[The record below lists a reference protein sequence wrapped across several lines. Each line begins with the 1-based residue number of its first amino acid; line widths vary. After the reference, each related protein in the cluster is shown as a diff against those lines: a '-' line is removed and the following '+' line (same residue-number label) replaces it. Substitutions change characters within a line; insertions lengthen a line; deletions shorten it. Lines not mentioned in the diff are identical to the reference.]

1 MLAQPTSRLIAACTA
16 FFRTVISTVI
26 LVRYA
31 ALVRWRPGVAELKR
45 IFITTSFGRT
55 VMAVVLAL
63 VSLTA
68 CSRPT
73 PTQQVT
79 LRIGV
84 FRILDDLPYFV
95 MQEQGFAK
103 QHGLQFVEVSYQSG
117 PAVIEA
123 MAAGVVDAAANIG
136 TAPVLAAAEG
146 GLVPGT
152 IMSVGASTFA
162 DPEHPAFAVL
172 VAPSINRWKD
182 LEGQYVAM
190 NATNSHSA
198 IAMRQR
204 LHQEDVHA
212 TTLVITPMANMG
224 LSVAGGNV
232 AAAVMTEPWL
242 TQSLLRGDGKL
253 FGWVIG
259 GAPFER
265 VEHSMILFRTDL
277 YRHNPQAVKAF
288 LRAHLQAV
296 RWIDQHPEQAR
307 SILAK
312 WLGLSQEVAQKV
324 QLLRWALEARNDPA
338 LLESVQS
345 LLVEIG
351 LLKAR
356 IPSNQLYDETLLEEV
371 LAEKR

>member
-1 MLAQPTSRLIAACTA
+1 MLAQSVSRLIAASTA
-16 FFRTVISTVI
+16 FFRTVISTAI
-26 LVRYA
+26 LAGYA
-31 ALVRWRPGVAELKR
+31 ALVRWRPGVAERKR
-45 IFITTSFGRT
+45 ILMTAPFGRT
-55 VMAVVLAL
+55 VMAVMLAL

-68 CSRPT
+68 CSRPA

-103 QHGLQFVEVSYQSG
+103 QHGLQFVEILYQSG
-117 PAVIEA
+117 PALIEA
-123 MAAGVVDAAANIG
+123 MAAGAVDAASNVG
-136 TAPVLAAAEG
+136 TAPVLAAAES
-146 GLVPGT
+146 GLVPDS
-152 IMSVGASTFA
+152 IVSVGANTFA
-162 DPEHPAFAVL
+162 DPEHQAFAVL

-212 TTLVITPMANMG
+212 ATLVITPMTNMG
-224 LSVAGGNV
+224 LSVASGNV
-232 AAAVMTEPWL
+232 AAAVMAEPWL
-242 TQSLLRGDGKL
+242 TQSLRRGDGKL
-253 FGWVIG
+253 LGWIVG

-265 VEHSMILFRTDL
+265 VEHSMILFRTSFL
-277 YRHNPQAVKAF
+277 RNNSQIVKAF

-312 WLGLSQEVAQKV
+312 WLGLSQDVAQKV
-324 QLLRWALEARNDPA
+324 QLLRWAMDARSDPA

-356 IPSNQLYDETLLEEV
+356 IPTHQLYDETLLEAV

>member
-1 MLAQPTSRLIAACTA
+1 
-16 FFRTVISTVI
+16 
-26 LVRYA
+26 
-31 ALVRWRPGVAELKR
+31 
-45 IFITTSFGRT
+45 
-55 VMAVVLAL
+55 
-63 VSLTA
+63 
-68 CSRPT
+68 
-73 PTQQVT
+73 
-79 LRIGV
+79 
-84 FRILDDLPYFV
+84 
-95 MQEQGFAK
+95 
-103 QHGLQFVEVSYQSG
+103 
-117 PAVIEA
+117 
-123 MAAGVVDAAANIG
+123 MAAGVVDAASNIG
-136 TAPVLAAAEG
+136 TAPVLAAADG

-152 IMSVGASTFA
+152 IVSVGANTFA

-182 LEGQYVAM
+182 LEGQYIAT

-204 LHQEDVHA
+204 LHQEDVYA
-212 TTLVITPMANMG
+212 TTFVITPMTNMG

-277 YRHNPQAVKAF
+277 CRYNPQAVKAF

-324 QLLRWALEARNDPA
+324 QLLRWALDARNDPA
-338 LLESVQS
+338 LLENVQS
-345 LLVEIG
+345 FLVEIG

-356 IPSNQLYDETLLEEV
+356 IPTNQLYDETLLEAV
-371 LAEKR
+371 LAKKQ